1 MRELEKKILLNEA
14 REKLKNRKD
23 ANEKYSLKS
32 NFEAKKLNFKI
43 KQTVTDFDYE
53 NFAVEKVP
61 IYKSLK
67 KIEGPH
73 LVPH

>member
-1 MRELEKKILLNEA
+1 MLNEA

-23 ANEKYSLKS
+23 ANHKISLKS

-43 KQTVTDFDYE
+43 KHTVTDFDYD
-53 NFAVEKVP
+53 NFTTEKVP

-73 LVPH
+73 LLLH